1 MQSVHRTAQIAVI
14 AQSEVRESYQTYR
27 TAYDLARH
35 YRDEVVPLRKRIA
48 EENVLRYNGM
58 LIGVFELLADA
69 REQVASVNA
78 YLDALRD
85 FWVAQTDFDLAQ
97 NGVGP
102 NGGSPRPRGAAMPA
116 GGAAAE
122 H

>member
-1 MQSVHRTAQIAVI
+1 
-14 AQSEVRESYQTYR
+14 
-27 TAYDLARH
+27 
-35 YRDEVVPLRKRIA
+35 
-48 EENVLRYNGM
+48 
-58 LIGVFELLADA
+58 VFELLADA

-102 NGGSPRPRGAAMPA
+102 NRGSARPPAAAMPA